1 MPIDASLASHDRTAK
16 QRSWLLFV
24 CVVSALGGFLFGLD
38 AIVISGAIG
47 PVTAQFRLDSGQE
60 GLFVSASLIGCAIG
74 AAFASASADRF
85 GRKPN
90 LIAAGV
96 ITLLG
101 VTICSFAETTTSLIS
116 SRFIGGL
123 GVGIASMTCPLYIAE
138 TAPAH
143 LRGRLVSLYQFA
155 ITLGILAALACNA
168 LIVAWIARD
177 GADGSGL
184 AGLFHQEA
192 WRLMFGVQIP
202 AAALFVLLCVFI
214 PESARWLLMRGE
226 TGRARS
232 VFLSFFSREET
243 DGLVRTFVAETAAE
257 NKGRFV
263 DLFAGRYRLATLI
276 TLVLATLSE
285 LSGITVIFYYGP
297 LILQTAGADTEGA
310 LSGFAILGVVNM
322 VATLIAI
329 WLLDRA
335 GRRRLL
341 MIGTAGCAVCMVALA
356 TGLQVRSQ
364 DPVFLVGA
372 ICAFIAFYAFSIGP
386 VKFVVVSEIFPRHL
400 RGIGTSLGTA
410 AVWTSGA
417 VINQLFPAVRDGWGA
432 DRVFY
437 FCAATLIAQFLFV
450 WRVLPETA
458 GKSLEEIER
467 QWGRRPVLATE
478 PANTG

>member
-1 MPIDASLASHDRTAK
+1 MQIDGSLAPDRQTAR
-16 QRSWLLFV
+16 QQGWLLFV
-24 CVVSALGGFLFGLD
+24 CAVSALGGFLFGLD

-47 PVTAQFRLDSGQE
+47 PVTAQFGLDSGQE

-90 LIAAGV
+90 LLAAGA

-101 VTICSFAETTTSLIS
+101 VTICSFAETAASLIS

-138 TAPAH
+138 IAPAH

-168 LIVAWIARD
+168 LIVAWVVGGD
-177 GADGSGL
+177 ADGFGL
-184 AGLFHQEA
+184 AELFRQDA
-192 WRLMFGVQIP
+192 WRLMFAVQIP
-202 AAALFVLLCVFI
+202 AAALFVMLCVLI
-214 PESARWLLMRGE
+214 PESARWLLTRGKAE
-226 TGRARS
+226 QARS
-232 VFLSFFSREET
+232 IFLSFFSREET
-243 DGLVRTFVAETAAE
+243 DDLVRNFAAE
-257 NKGRFV
+257 AAVETKGKFV
-263 DLFAGRYRLATLI
+263 DLFADRYRLATLI

-285 LSGITVIFYYGP
+285 LSGITVVFYYGP

-341 MIGTAGCAVCMVALA
+341 MIGTAGCAVCMFALA
-356 TGLQVRSQ
+356 TGLHAQSQ
-364 DPVFLVGA
+364 GPSFLVGA

-386 VKFVVVSEIFPRHL
+386 AKFVIVSEIFPRHL
-400 RGIGTSLGTA
+400 RGIGTSVGTA

-417 VINQLFPAVRDGWGA
+417 AINQLFPAVRDGWGA

-437 FCAATLIAQFLFV
+437 FCAAMLIAQFLFV

-467 QWGRRPVLATE
+467 RWRPGPILAPE